1 MRLLQRIV
9 IFFIDRIYCFFFC
22 FYPIK
27 RIYIS
32 STSFKVYV
40 KWTQSK
46 IKSLLFIDVSSP
58 IWKLWR
64 RYSKSFPIT
73 SFAFS
78 LIKISMLLL
87 FECIKLSLS
96 LSLVHI
102 KLVTIVNWIFHL
114 SDFLGLF
121 TPFKHSLILLDII
134 QLIIFYF
141 YHNYFH
147 VQYNYYSKI
156 FYSYWLIIILSFMLK
171 KIPNIPSYSNFNSF
185 IFFFLSK
192 KISYIF
198 NCSVIDLFCF

>member
-1 MRLLQRIV
+1 MKKV
-9 IFFIDRIYCFFFC
+9 
-22 FYPIK
+22 
-27 RIYIS
+27 
-32 STSFKVYV
+32 FKKFSNNFVC
-40 KWTQSK
+40 
-46 IKSLLFIDVSSP
+46 
-58 IWKLWR
+58 
-64 RYSKSFPIT
+64 
-73 SFAFS
+73 FS

>member
-1 MRLLQRIV
+1 M
-9 IFFIDRIYCFFFC
+9 FFFC

-114 SDFLGLF
+114 SDFLELF
-121 TPFKHSLILLDII
+121 MPFKYSLILLDII